1 VASFA
6 AFLVGSDYMTASEL
20 EEVTQATVL
29 YGGRLG
35 TAVIEAGL
43 MTPEELDR
51 ALAQHLDLPEVPKE
65 WLQKPDPAARAAIHV
80 DLVKRHHAFPLHFE
94 KRTLHVGLLDPRDPA
109 VLDALAFASGCLI
122 APYPLSELRFVELM
136 QRVYGVAPSPRFAAL
151 LDSGRLA
158 RVQRSRAA
166 QREARQRAREEEP
179 QELVLGPLAA
189 DLDLVDEATF
199 VATSE
204 ARPAAPPVLEAPW
217 ELPLDAAEPH
227 PAASPPVPASSTAP
241 AAPGPS
247 GAATRAAELRRA
259 EEALANASRRDDLI
273 DAALDLAGAFAEL
286 AALFVVRDGVAAGL
300 RALRAGEP
308 LEIESIVAPLAGD
321 GLLSEAVRTGQPVQ
335 RAPSAPLDK
344 VVAKALRC
352 EGGAELA
359 VFPIAIGGRV
369 VNLLVAHSGA
379 GALPAT
385 AAAALRVLAPLLGA
399 SYERLIRSF
408 KGQGAAPAAS

>member
-35 TAVIEAGL
+35 TAVVEAGL
-43 MTPEELDR
+43 MTPDELDR
-51 ALAQHLDLPEVPKE
+51 ALAQHLDLPEIPKQ

-94 KRTLHVGLLDPRDPA
+94 KRALHVGMLDPRDPA

-122 APYPLSELRFVELM
+122 APYALSELRFVELM

-151 LDSGRLA
+151 LDAGQLA
-158 RVQRSRAA
+158 RAQRGRAA
-166 QREARQRAREEEP
+166 QREARQRAQQEEP
-179 QELVLGPLAA
+179 HELVLGPLAA

-204 ARPAAPPVLEAPW
+204 PPRPPAPEPAW
-217 ELPLDAAEPH
+217 ELPLDAAEP
-227 PAASPPVPASSTAP
+227 PAPASPASAPAPAP
-241 AAPGPS
+241 AAPSRAGTP
-247 GAATRAAELRRA
+247 AAELRRA
-259 EEALANASRRDDLI
+259 EEALASASRRDELI
-273 DAALDLAGAFAEL
+273 AAALDLAGAFAEL

-300 RALRAGEP
+300 RALRAGET
-308 LEIESIVAPLAGD
+308 LDIESIVAPLGGE
-321 GLLSEAVRTGQPVQ
+321 GLLSEAVRVVQPVQ
-335 RAPSAPLDK
+335 RAPGAALDK

-352 EGGAELA
+352 ESGGELA

-369 VNLLVAHSGA
+369 VNLLVAQSGP

-385 AAAALRVLAPLLGA
+385 AAAALRVLAQLLGA

-408 KGQGAAPAAS
+408 KQQTPAA